1 MAKILYAAGTTA
13 HIRSFHT
20 DYINALRSEGH
31 EVLTMAK
38 GEEADFDV
46 PFQKKML
53 SLENL
58 RCQSKIRRILKRECF
73 DAIILN
79 TTLAA
84 FNIRMALPRRK
95 RPRVLNLVH
104 GYMFRPNPVGIKE
117 KIFLF
122 AEKFLRK
129 RTDAIIVMN
138 EEDLKAARDYSL
150 TGGSIVKIRGMG
162 AKVKEITVSPDDI
175 RASLN
180 SKNKFVIS
188 FTGEICLAKNQNML
202 ISLLPRLKKEIP
214 EIALWL
220 MGAGGEKDN
229 FERLAAELGV
239 SDSVIFTD
247 YVSNP
252 CDYIAA
258 SDLYVTASKKEGL
271 PFNVIEALG
280 CEKTVIASDIKG
292 HRDIIEDGE
301 NGFLFSLDNP
311 EELVRKIVAA
321 YKGELAPSKEKM
333 VSQYKKFS
341 KEEVFEE
348 TLSAIKEGINL
359 HFCK

>member
-13 HIRSFHT
+13 HVKSFHT
-20 DYINALRSEGH
+20 DYINALKSEGH

-38 GEEADFDV
+38 GEDADFDV

-58 RCQSKIRRILKRECF
+58 RCQAKIKRILKSERF

-84 FNIRMALPRRK
+84 FNIRMALPRRN

-104 GYMFRPNPVGIKE
+104 GYMFHLKPIGIKE

-138 EEDLKAARDYSL
+138 GEDLEAARDYSL
-150 TGGSIVKIRGMG
+150 TDGSIVKIRGMG
-162 AKVKEITVSPDDI
+162 AKVKKITADPQDI
-175 RASLN
+175 RASLDSQN
-180 SKNKFVIS
+180 SFAIS
-188 FTGEICLAKNQNML
+188 FAGEICHAKNQNML
-202 ISLLPRLKKEIP
+202 ISLLPTLKKEIP
-214 EIALWL
+214 EIVLWL
-220 MGAGGEKDN
+220 MGTGGERAE
-229 FERLAAELGV
+229 FERLARNLGV
-239 SDSVIFTD
+239 SDSVRFTD
-247 YVSNP
+247 YVANP
-252 CDYIAA
+252 CNYIAA

-280 CEKTVIASDIKG
+280 CKKTVIASDIKG
-292 HRDIIEDGE
+292 HRDIIKDGE
-301 NGFLFSLDNP
+301 SGFLFNLDNP
-311 EELVRKIVAA
+311 EELVRKIIAA

-333 VSQYKKFS
+333 ASQYKKFS

-359 HFCK
+359 